1 MSVLSP
7 RVAPFTHEE
16 GYAVHGRAHVPGSG
30 WSQSPV
36 GIDASMAAICVR
48 KVNQLGDLGID
59 LAEAAGE
66 VLLGRLARAYP
77 APRSRTGR

>member
-1 MSVLSP
+1 MPSTGGP
-7 RVAPFTHEE
+7 N
-16 GYAVHGRAHVPGSG
+16 VPGSG

-66 VLLGRLARAYP
+66 VLLGRLARADP
-77 APRSRTGR
+77 LQGQGRADEFAGSRGSG